1 MIVDSRNEQP
11 VQRVKDLVLQ
21 YFEGRNVRHLSLRFV
36 GPGRTEAEF

>member
-21 YFEGRNVRHLSLRFV
+21 YFEGRNVRIYLFGSWA
-36 GPGRTEAEF
+36 GRTEAEF